1 MFVGRKKELA
11 KLNQMYQTNQFQFA
25 VVYGRRRIG
34 KTALIQEFTKD
45 KDAIY
50 FVGLEEN
57 AHDNLVRF
65 STAIANYEHQELMS
79 DFSYG
84 SFENC
89 FKEIGRLAKKQRIV
103 LVIDEYPYLA
113 QSAPVVSSM
122 LQSYIDHEFKETN
135 LFLIL
140 CGSSMSFMENQVL
153 AYKSPLYGR
162 RTAQFKLQPF
172 SLKEAQ
178 AYFPKMDKEE
188 VFELNTITG
197 GIPLYLSYMSAQ
209 KDLWQNI
216 SDSFLEVNAPLFQ
229 ETDSLLKQELRD
241 PKNYNSVIN
250 AIADGASRV
259 NDIAMKAH
267 LATPAVT
274 TCLNNLID
282 LGIVAKKVP
291 VTEENKHSRKTI
303 YVIADGLFRFW
314 HTYVSKYM
322 NAIMRGATDSVLA
335 IIKNDFTRFMGPEFE
350 RLSQDYLWEHIAD
363 QELVPPINYE
373 VVRTETDTVAKNL
386 SEGERNFIAFM
397 YFLQQVYGSDNMN
410 GNLKGKIIILMRR
423 LTFPK
428 AQQAFRIET
437 IRKYLLKVAGKVV
450 HTARRIQLKL
460 SATHVYQGLFKRILL
475 NIQQL

>member
-1 MFVGRKKELA
+1 
-11 KLNQMYQTNQFQFA
+11 
-25 VVYGRRRIG
+25 
-34 KTALIQEFTKD
+34 
-45 KDAIY
+45 
-50 FVGLEEN
+50 
-57 AHDNLVRF
+57 
-65 STAIANYEHQELMS
+65 
-79 DFSYG
+79 
-84 SFENC
+84 
-89 FKEIGRLAKKQRIV
+89 
-103 LVIDEYPYLA
+103 
-113 QSAPVVSSM
+113 
-122 LQSYIDHEFKETN
+122 
-135 LFLIL
+135 
-140 CGSSMSFMENQVL
+140 
-153 AYKSPLYGR
+153 
-162 RTAQFKLQPF
+162 
-172 SLKEAQ
+172 
-178 AYFPKMDKEE
+178 MDKEE

-350 RLSQDYLWEHIAD
+350 GLSQDYLWEHIAD

>member
-1 MFVGRKKELA
+1 
-11 KLNQMYQTNQFQFA
+11 MYQTNQFQFA

-162 RTAQFKLQPF
+162 
-172 SLKEAQ
+172 
-178 AYFPKMDKEE
+178 
-188 VFELNTITG
+188 
-197 GIPLYLSYMSAQ
+197 
-209 KDLWQNI
+209 
-216 SDSFLEVNAPLFQ
+216 
-229 ETDSLLKQELRD
+229 
-241 PKNYNSVIN
+241 
-250 AIADGASRV
+250 
-259 NDIAMKAH
+259 
-267 LATPAVT
+267 
-274 TCLNNLID
+274 
-282 LGIVAKKVP
+282 
-291 VTEENKHSRKTI
+291 
-303 YVIADGLFRFW
+303 
-314 HTYVSKYM
+314 
-322 NAIMRGATDSVLA
+322 
-335 IIKNDFTRFMGPEFE
+335 
-350 RLSQDYLWEHIAD
+350 
-363 QELVPPINYE
+363 
-373 VVRTETDTVAKNL
+373 
-386 SEGERNFIAFM
+386 
-397 YFLQQVYGSDNMN
+397 
-410 GNLKGKIIILMRR
+410 
-423 LTFPK
+423 
-428 AQQAFRIET
+428 
-437 IRKYLLKVAGKVV
+437 
-450 HTARRIQLKL
+450 
-460 SATHVYQGLFKRILL
+460 
-475 NIQQL
+475 

>member
-34 KTALIQEFTKD
+34 KTALIREFTKD

-65 STAIANYEHQELMS
+65 STAITNYEHQELIS

-89 FKEIGRLAKKQRIV
+89 FREISHLAKKQRIV

-113 QSAPVVSSM
+113 QAAPVVSSM

-322 NAIMRGATDSVLA
+322 NAIMRGSTDSVLA

-350 RLSQDYLWEHIAD
+350 KLSQDYLWEHIAD
-363 QELVPPINYE
+363 QELVPQPFIQLNNWWGTDSRTRTRIELDIVGFTANEYMGYFGECKWKNEPISKGILE
-373 VVRTETDTVAKNL
+373 KLIDL
-386 SEGERNFIAFM
+386 SSLFSYPQKQ
-397 YFLQQVYGSDNMN
+397 YFLFSKCGFTPACQELASKVGCK
-410 GNLKGKIIILMRR
+410 LI
-423 LTFPK
+423 TF
-428 AQQAFRIET
+428 EEM
-437 IRKYLLKVAGKVV
+437 
-450 HTARRIQLKL
+450 
-460 SATHVYQGLFKRILL
+460 
-475 NIQQL
+475 